1 MLISTIASL
10 ILTLIL
16 KVMQLSK
23 GIHLL
28 LISVILGPCPM
39 RSNWAQRWDD
49 NPSLQTG
56 PSWWMLG
63 WTWLNNQ
70 IAHQACLEDEVP
82 NPNRRK
88 LHFWKFI
95 ALYKARKHPHMKG
108 IEPPPKPSASAVEE
122 PASPGKRVRAEYI
135 RRAGP
140 LLLNHWMVGF
150 VEFDYLKWGHVQ
162 FTARR
167 WGMVATSPTT
177 PLHCHHSS

>member
-16 KVMQLSK
+16 KVKQLSK

-39 RSNWAQRWDD
+39 RTNWAQRWDD

-70 IAHQACLEDEVP
+70 IAHQVCLEDEVP

-95 ALYKARKHPHMKG
+95 ALYKARNHPHMQG
-108 IEPPPKPSASAVEE
+108 DRTASKTICMSSGR
-122 PASPGKRVRAEYI
+122 ASPGKRVRAEYI
-135 RRAGP
+135 PRAVP
-140 LLLNHWMVGF
+140 LLLNLWMVGF

>member
-16 KVMQLSK
+16 KVKQLSK

-28 LISVILGPCPM
+28 LISVILWPCPM

-49 NPSLQTG
+49 KPSLQTG

-70 IAHQACLEDEVP
+70 IAHQVCLEDEVP
-82 NPNRRK
+82 NPNRRQ
-88 LHFWKFI
+88 LHFLKFI
-95 ALYKARKHPHMKG
+95 ALYKARNHPHMQRNRTAFKTICMSSG
-108 IEPPPKPSASAVEE
+108 RV
-122 PASPGKRVRAEYI
+122 SPDKRMRAEYI
-135 RRAGP
+135 PRSVP

-162 FTARR
+162 FTARK